1 MKKTAEIVEALK
13 RMGYNPEI
21 DEDGDVYLVY
31 EMKAI
36 LFLMDDDG
44 ESYCSVR
51 LLKVYEMDEE
61 DALKVLAAC
70 NKLNRERRV
79 VKTYI
84 EEDFKSISAAYE
96 FYYDDNSS
104 LDNNIEKALA
114 LLGII
119 RTLFRRTLVE
129 LSE

>member
-1 MKKTAEIVEALK
+1 MTKKEEIIAALK

-21 DEDGDVYLVY
+21 DEDGDVYLIY

-36 LFLMDDDG
+36 LFLMDEDN

-51 LLKVYEMDEE
+51 LIKVYEMNEE

-79 VKTYI
+79 IKTYI
-84 EEDFKSISAAYE
+84 EDDFKSISAAYE
-96 FYYDDNSS
+96 FYYDDEKS